1 MSIIHTRHLLCM
13 SAAVC
18 LMAFGLSACQKNG
31 DSVDR
36 NDPETTVQDTEKESS
51 SSENS
56 KEQMSEGED
65 LKSDSTVDDA
75 DTASDGDSDV
85 IVVDLSDMDDP
96 AGDAYANIRTYSSGE
111 YGTIETNHQ
120 STLLADGTECYY
132 YEIEEYYFN
141 DSVKN
146 ASTINETLRGIYQEV
161 ETGYEADSAY
171 YQNNSDPSE
180 YYEGE
185 GEPEIQVPYN
195 YYKFYD
201 LYYVGDD
208 YVSLVYN
215 DVYYLG
221 GAHPYSNL
229 YGITI
234 DVNTGKQVSAS
245 EVTGQSDADI
255 LNMIKKSMGMDIEP
269 TWEDVDYY
277 ITNTTIVYFYRQP
290 NFYEDVQTV
299 R

>member
-1 MSIIHTRHLLCM
+1 MRKLNKKQWLS
-13 SAAVC
+13 VGV
-18 LMAFGLSACQKNG
+18 GLVVLTIGLTGCQARS
-31 DSVDR
+31 DSSDTESE
-36 NDPETTVQDTEKESS
+36 DGIVQDVQVTNSDVQGSDADNADNKNTN
-51 SSENS
+51 SSE
-56 KEQMSEGED
+56 D
-65 LKSDSTVDDA
+65 V
-75 DTASDGDSDV
+75 ASDHSASDV
-85 IVVDLSDMDDP
+85 QIVDLSDMDDP
-96 AGDAYANIRTYSSGE
+96 SGEAYANIQTYLSEE

-120 STLLADGTECYY
+120 STLLDDGTECYY

-146 ASTINETLRGIYQEV
+146 ASTINETLRGIYQET

-171 YQNNSDPSE
+171 YQYNSDPSE

-185 GEPEIQVPYN
+185 GEPEINVPYN

-234 DVNTGKQVSAS
+234 DVNTGKQVTAS
-245 EVTGQSDADI
+245 EVTGQSDADL
-255 LNMIKKSMGMDIEP
+255 LNMIKVSMGMDTDP

>member
-1 MSIIHTRHLLCM
+1 MILSIGLAGCQNSSNPVNTGAPDTAM
-13 SAAVC
+13 QDSAADPSVQNT
-18 LMAFGLSACQKNG
+18 AANNENNNNA
-31 DSVDR
+31 DSEKADVK
-36 NDPETTVQDTEKESS
+36 DPDADVSD
-51 SSENS
+51 SEN
-56 KEQMSEGED
+56 E
-65 LKSDSTVDDA
+65 DA

-85 IVVDLSDMDDP
+85 QVVDLSDMDDP
-96 AGDAYANIRTYSSGE
+96 AGDAYANIQTYSSEE
-111 YGTIETNHQ
+111 YGTLETNHQ
-120 STLLADGTECYY
+120 SALLSDGTECYY

-141 DSVKN
+141 DSVN
-146 ASTINETLRGIYQEV
+146 HASVINDTLRGIYQEI
-161 ETGYEADSAY
+161 ESGYEADSEY
-171 YQNNSDPSE
+171 YKNADNPSE
-180 YYEGE
+180 DYQGE
-185 GEPEIQVPYN
+185 GEPEINVPYN
-195 YYKFYD
+195 LYKFYG
-201 LYYVGDD
+201 LYYVGED

-234 DVNTGKQVSAS
+234 DVNTGKQVTAS
-245 EVTGQSDADI
+245 EVTGQSDADL
-255 LNMIKKSMGMDIEP
+255 LNMIKISMGMDTDP